1 MSDFKHRIFCQ
12 SDAKNRH
19 LARNVKYRFCDFFRS
34 QRAFRTHEVQ
44 AHRKLMDD
52 RDQYKLSSE
61 ETRLRFTNQQ
71 YEMLAPVVVYVD
83 FESAIDDKNRH
94 EPIMLSGL
102 AMSHIPTIQTQLRI
116 FHSPQENESDLR
128 PFMENLIQLQENVK

>member
-1 MSDFKHRIFCQ
+1 
-12 SDAKNRH
+12 
-19 LARNVKYRFCDFFRS
+19 
-34 QRAFRTHEVQ
+34 
-44 AHRKLMDD
+44 MDD

-94 EPIMLSGL
+94 KPIMLSGL
-102 AMSHIPTIQTQLRI
+102 AVSHIITIQTQLRV